1 MKQYLDV
8 YRFIFVQPVLYFA
21 LCFIATIWMAIYW
34 QISFEYT
41 EIARNVRA
49 NTSNIARLFE
59 ESVERSLA
67 EVDQTLKYVRQIHYM
82 NGEKTNW
89 IEILNQGY
97 TINNRS
103 VHLAVIDANGFQIAN
118 SLTRSTPDP
127 IYFGDREHFA
137 THLRSSEDTLFLS
150 KPAIIPHSGRR
161 SIHLT
166 RSFRKADGSFG
177 GVIVASFD
185 PSYFARIYSGLHL
198 GRDSG
203 IALIGTDGIIRA
215 GAGIYADELAKN
227 VQKSKIFEAYQ
238 RQNVGTSIEL
248 AKNQRSHE
256 ISSFRP
262 IGGYAQIVVVTA
274 NDAELNDAWKY
285 NSNRY
290 ILSGVFVNILI
301 ILAAA
306 RMIYTSRHLQK
317 TSFALAQSV
326 EVATKKTAELAL
338 TTREFSLTLSNM
350 TQGILMVDNAG
361 MVAVINE
368 RLCALLELPENI
380 AKQRMKYDD
389 LVNKLSESGEYDKED
404 ACIDKDI
411 RSYILNSCATGH
423 IASYER
429 TRPNGVILEVCT
441 QSIPEGGFVRTF
453 TDITERRRHEAQIIF
468 IARHDQL
475 TGLGNRVMLQE
486 EMEKILSRQGQE
498 PFSLKIIDLDG
509 FKPVNDTFGH
519 PVGDKLLTRVAE
531 RLRCNLRQKD
541 LIARLGGDEFAVVE
555 LNDGKSDQAGVT
567 AERLCGALSEPYIV
581 DGHKLEVSASVGIAL
596 FPRDGRSHQ
605 DLLKAADLALY
616 CAKAEGKST
625 YRFYNEEMQTFA
637 IRRRSIEEGL
647 KRAIAE
653 NRFELHY
660 QPICCANSLRVEGYE
675 ALIRWRDL
683 ERGFIPPSDFIPL
696 AEETGLIIK
705 MGAWA
710 IDRACHDIA
719 QLSNTLR
726 VAVNLSPVQFR
737 DPEIVSTV
745 RQAIQSSGID
755 PQRLEIEITESA
767 IMQND
772 AVTLKRLDELRDL
785 KISLSIDDF
794 GTGYSSFSYLQQY
807 PIDRIKIDRS
817 FVSGLPANKNSIA
830 IIKAITALA
839 SALGMKTIAEG
850 IETQE
855 QLDILRDLACNEV
868 QGFLF
873 AKPKSILEIYDGGNI
888 RLCFGVE

>member
-1 MKQYLDV
+1 M
-8 YRFIFVQPVLYFA
+8 QPVLYFT
-21 LCFIATIWMAIYW
+21 LSFIATIWMAISW

-41 EIARNVRA
+41 EIDRNIRA

-67 EVDQTLKYVRQIHYM
+67 EVDQILKYVRQIHYM
-82 NGEKTNW
+82 DGEKTDW

-97 TINNRS
+97 MINNKS
-103 VHLAVIDANGFQIAN
+103 VHLAVIDASGFQIAN
-118 SLTRSTPDP
+118 SLTLSKPDP

-137 THLRSSEDTLFLS
+137 THLRADKDTLFLS
-150 KPAIIPHSGRR
+150 KPAIIPSSGKR

-166 RSFRKADGSFG
+166 RSFLNRDGSFG

-185 PSYFARIYSGLHL
+185 PSYFARIYSGLQL
-198 GRDSG
+198 GRNSG

-227 VQKSKIFEAYQ
+227 VQKSAIFEAYQ
-238 RQNVGTSIEL
+238 NQNVGTSIQL
-248 AKNQRSHE
+248 AKNRRSHE

-262 IGGYAQIVVVTA
+262 IAGYAQIVVVTA
-274 NDAELNDAWKY
+274 NDAELNDTWEH

-290 ILSGVFVNILI
+290 ILAGFFATILI
-301 ILAAA
+301 ILSAA
-306 RMIYTSRHLQK
+306 RMIYTNRHLQK
-317 TSFALAQSV
+317 TSLALARSV
-326 EVATKKTAELAL
+326 DIATKKTEELAL

-368 RLCALLELPENI
+368 RLCKLLDLPEDISNNKI
-380 AKQRMKYDD
+380 KYID
-389 LVNKLSESGEYDKED
+389 LIKNLSEAGEYDKED
-404 ACIDKDI
+404 ARIDKEI
-411 RSYILNSCATGH
+411 HEYVLNSCEGCH
-423 IASYER
+423 ITSYER

-441 QSIPEGGFVRTF
+441 QSVPEGGFVRTF
-453 TDITERRRHEAQIIF
+453 SDITERRRHEAQIIY

-486 EMEKILSRQGQE
+486 EMEKMLSRQDQE
-498 PFSLKIIDLDG
+498 TFSLKAIDLDG

-519 PVGDKLLTRVAE
+519 PVGDKLLKRVAE

-541 LIARLGGDEFAVVE
+541 LIVRLGGDEFAVVE
-555 LNDGKSDQAGVT
+555 LNDGKSDQAGAT

-581 DGHKLEVSASVGIAL
+581 DGHKLEVSASIGIAL

-637 IRRRSIEEGL
+637 LKRRTIEEGL

-675 ALIRWRDL
+675 ALIRWRDP

-710 IDRACHDIA
+710 IARACHDIA
-719 QLSNTLR
+719 LLSNTLR

-745 RQAIQSSGID
+745 RQAIQSSGIA

-817 FVSGLPANKNSIA
+817 FVSGLPDNKNSIA

-855 QLDILRDLACNEV
+855 QLEMLRNLACNEV

-873 AKPKSILEIYDGGNI
+873 AKPKPILEIYDGVA
-888 RLCFGVE
+888 LPSPAP